1 METMAKEDTIKALLF
16 DVFGTVV
23 DWRTSVARQLRPFL
37 EQHGIQDDPH
47 DVANAWRK
55 KYQPALDEVRSGRRP
70 FVKLDVLH
78 RENLEALLADYKL
91 DVGALSEETLNDLNL
106 IWHRLDPWPDS
117 VAGLRRLKQRF
128 IIAPMSN
135 GNIRLMTDMAKGA
148 GLPWDAI
155 LGAEVVKAYK
165 TSPEAYLRTAEVL
178 DLRPEEICM
187 VAAHNS
193 DLAAARKCGFH
204 TAFVLRPTE
213 YGPDQKTNLRAE
225 QDWDWVADDMGQ
237 LATKMNCPA

>member
-1 METMAKEDTIKALLF
+1 MANDGMIKALLF

-23 DWRTSVARQLRPFL
+23 DWRTSVARELRPFL
-37 EQHGIQDDPH
+37 QQHGITEDPH
-47 DVANAWRK
+47 EVAYAWRR
-55 KYQPALDEVRSGRRP
+55 KYQPALDEVRTGRRP

-78 RENLEALLADYKL
+78 RENLEKMLADYGI
-91 DVGALSEETLNDLNL
+91 DVASLPESQLADLNL

-117 VAGLRRLKQRF
+117 IAGLRRLKQRF

-135 GNIRLMTDMAKGA
+135 GNIRLMTDMARHA

-165 TSPEAYLRTAEVL
+165 TSPEAYLRTAEIL
-178 DLRPEEICM
+178 DLPPEEICM

-193 DLAAARKCGFH
+193 DLAAARKCGFK
-204 TAFVLRPTE
+204 TAFILRATE
-213 YGPDQKTNLRAE
+213 YGPNQKTNLRAE
-225 QDWDWVADDMGQ
+225 QDWDWIADDMGQ
-237 LATKMNCPA
+237 LATLMNCPD